1 MAIPAEVVEEFD
13 AKIRERGHE
22 YFISGDV
29 KITETLDG
37 LILRAYMAHS
47 FTTSRSI
54 SATDGSIMNAIA
66 PTPRPGAVPASMSGR
81 SC

>member
-37 LILRAYMAHS
+37 LIRACAWLTVLQRLDR
-47 FTTSRSI
+47 FQRRL
-54 SATDGSIMNAIA
+54 A
-66 PTPRPGAVPASMSGR
+66 RL
-81 SC
+81 